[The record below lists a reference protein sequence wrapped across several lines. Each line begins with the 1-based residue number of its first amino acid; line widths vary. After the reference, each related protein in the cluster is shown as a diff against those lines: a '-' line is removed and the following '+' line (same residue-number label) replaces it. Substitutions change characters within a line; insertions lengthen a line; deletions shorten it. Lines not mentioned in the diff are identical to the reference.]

1 MGLFDYLRSSYDLGP
16 QFTDVELQTKDIEEC
31 GVSGTMTH
39 YYLDK
44 SGILW
49 YPDYTGTSTF
59 EEIPKDDERYSD
71 KHLFLNFE
79 WISTGQKGKYKV
91 HPITKYV
98 EVYPATWK
106 GDYED
111 WPRLKLHFI
120 KGRLMD
126 YEDITKE
133 RINNNIC

>member
-16 QFTDVELQTKDIEEC
+16 QFTETELNTKDIEE
-31 GVSGTMTH
+31 GYGGTMTH

-44 SGILW
+44 SGLLW

-79 WISTGQKGKYKV
+79 WISTGQRGKYKV
-91 HPITKYV
+91 HPITKYIS
-98 EVYPATWK
+98 VYRSGWTGEWNA
-106 GDYED
+106 
-111 WPRLKLHFI
+111 WPTLRLHFI
-120 KGRLMD
+120 QGKLQD
-126 YEDITKE
+126 YEDITGT
-133 RINNNIC
+133 R

>member
-1 MGLFDYLRSSYDLGP
+1 MGMFDYLRSSYNLGP
-16 QFTDVELQTKDIEEC
+16 QFTDVELQTKDIEEY
-31 GVSGTMTH
+31 GIGGTMTH

-79 WISTGQKGKYKV
+79 WISTGQRGKYRV
-91 HPITKYV
+91 HPITKYIS
-98 EVYPATWK
+98 VYTSSWSGEWAA
-106 GDYED
+106 
-111 WPRLKLHFI
+111 WPTLRLHLIQGKLQ
-120 KGRLMD
+120 D
-126 YEDITKE
+126 YEDITGHKYD
-133 RINNNIC
+133 

>member
-16 QFTDVELQTKDIEEC
+16 QFTETELNTKDIEE
-31 GVSGTMTH
+31 GYGGTMTH

-44 SGILW
+44 SGLLW

-79 WISTGQKGKYKV
+79 WIPTGQKGKYKV
-91 HPITKYV
+91 HPITKYIS
-98 EVYPATWK
+98 VYHAEWK
-106 GDYED
+106 GEWKS
-111 WPRLKLHFI
+111 WPTLRLHFI
-120 KGRLMD
+120 RGKLQD
-126 YEDITKE
+126 FEDITGHKYD
-133 RINNNIC
+133 

>member
-59 EEIPKDDERYSD
+59 EEISKDDERYND

-79 WISTGQKGKYKV
+79 WIPTGQRGKYRV
-91 HPITKYV
+91 HPITKYIS
-98 EVYPATWK
+98 VYTSSWK
-106 GDYED
+106 DDYD
-111 WPRLKLHFI
+111 VWPTLRLHFI
-120 KGRLMD
+120 RGKLQD
-126 YEDITKE
+126 YEDITGHKYD
-133 RINNNIC
+133 

>member
-1 MGLFDYLRSSYDLGP
+1 MGMFDYLRSSYNLGP
-16 QFTDVELQTKDIEEC
+16 QFTDVELQTKDIEEY
-31 GVSGTMTH
+31 GIGGTMTH

-79 WISTGQKGKYKV
+79 WISTGQRGKYRV
-91 HPITKYV
+91 HPITKYIS
-98 EVYPATWK
+98 VYPSSWSGEWEK
-106 GDYED
+106 
-111 WPRLKLHFI
+111 WPTLRLHFI
-120 KGRLMD
+120 QGKLQD
-126 YEDITKE
+126 YEDITGT
-133 RINNNIC
+133 R

>member
-16 QFTDVELQTKDIEEC
+16 QFTETELNTKDIEEGNC
-31 GVSGTMTH
+31 GTMTH

-44 SGILW
+44 SGLLW

-59 EEIPKDDERYSD
+59 EEISKDDERYSD

-79 WISTGQKGKYKV
+79 WVSTGQKGKYKV

-98 EVYPATWK
+98 EVYPATWE
-106 GDYED
+106 GSYED
-111 WPRLKLHFI
+111 WPRCRIHFKLGKLQDF
-120 KGRLMD
+120 
-126 YEDITKE
+126 EDIT
-133 RINNNIC
+133 R

>member
-1 MGLFDYLRSSYDLGP
+1 MGMMDFVRSSYNLGP
-16 QFTDVELQTKDIEEC
+16 QFTDVELQTKDIEE
-31 GVSGTMTH
+31 GYSGTMTH
-39 YYLDK
+39 FWIDPAGYL
-44 SGILW
+44 W
-49 YPDYTGTSTF
+49 CPDYTGTSTF
-59 EEIPKDDERYSD
+59 ETIKEDDPRYSD

-79 WISTGQKGKYKV
+79 WLPTGQKGKYKV

-120 KGRLMD
+120 QGKLQN
-126 YEDITKE
+126 YEDITGEK
-133 RINNNIC
+133 